1 MNDIKDKL
9 YTLIQYFDM
18 TRQRGHTTAMMQGAQ
33 NSDCLVMTHTMYMG
47 EQLKKNFNNRKIT
60 TVTPDS
66 LNRLRGMNKPLLL
79 DNGVLYTIFWDCLAE
94 IDRLEK
100 LNEIRKDAFAYA
112 TEPRKRKK
120 KKCK

>member
-1 MNDIKDKL
+1 MDIYIMPNRHML
-9 YTLIQYFDM
+9 F
-18 TRQRGHTTAMMQGAQ
+18 RP
-33 NSDCLVMTHTMYMG
+33 HTMSGGRVITNKGCETGMG
-47 EQLKKNFNNRKIT
+47 
-60 TVTPDS
+60 S
-66 LNRLRGMNKPLLL
+66 LLL
-79 DNGVLYTIFWDCLAE
+79 DKGVLYTIFWDCLAE

>member
-1 MNDIKDKL
+1 MNNIKDKL
-9 YTLIQYFDM
+9 YTLIQYFDR
-18 TRQRGHTTAMMQGAQ
+18 TRQRGHTTAMMWGAQ
-33 NSDCLVMTHTMYMG
+33 ISDCLVMTHTTYMG

-60 TVTPDS
+60 TVTPDT
-66 LNRLRGMNKPLLL
+66 LDRLSGMNKPLLF

-112 TEPRKRKK
+112 TEPPKRKK